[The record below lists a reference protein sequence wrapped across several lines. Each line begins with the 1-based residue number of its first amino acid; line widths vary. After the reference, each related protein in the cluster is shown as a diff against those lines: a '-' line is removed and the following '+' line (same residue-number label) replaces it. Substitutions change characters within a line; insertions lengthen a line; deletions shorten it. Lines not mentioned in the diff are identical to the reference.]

1 MRAFTRTVACIIL
14 LSSVALAGDSAR
26 SIYNKAVKAE
36 ASQDYET
43 AYELYKQLYDKHP
56 DDLKYQVPY
65 ERTRFLAAASKVKRG
80 QKLRDQGKV
89 AEALEQFLR
98 AAAIDPSNDMA
109 VQEARRTQE
118 IIKAQPQEG
127 GPATTGPPLA
137 QEEDSLHKR
146 LEEAGGPVELG
157 ALSNV
162 PLQALHS
169 TADSKQIYETI
180 GKLAGINVLFDPD
193 YTSRRLSVDLQGI
206 TIQQALDIVALESR
220 TFWRPVTPNTI
231 FVAADTQTKRRE
243 LEQNVIK
250 TFYLGNVAT
259 PTDLQDVVNAIRTI
273 LEVQRIQQI
282 PSQNA
287 IVVRG
292 TPDQLTL
299 AQKMIDDIDK
309 SKPEVIVDVV
319 VAQVRRDKVRQMGVL
334 PPQNATVALQG
345 SNTTAS
351 GTTGGTT
358 TTTGGGLN
366 FNNLQH
372 LNSTNYAVTI
382 DPLHAELLFSDS
394 NTKILENPRVR
405 SADGIKAS
413 LKIGDRIP
421 IATGSFGTPLGV
433 GTGVGALGVNT
444 QFQYLDVGVNIDIT
458 PHVHPD
464 GEVSL
469 KIAGE
474 ISNQTGTSSIG
485 GISQPIISRRS
496 VDQEIRLKD
505 GEMNI
510 LGGILED
517 QITDNNAGTPILGQ
531 IPILKYLFAQN
542 DKERHTNEVIFLLV
556 PHIVRSQELSVLNR
570 REYDVGTGVGIDLRK
585 TDKGGAK
592 PEPLTRGQ
600 NGAPATNPVA
610 NPATTPAGTAAAGVQ
625 ARPTAQMPVQQPQQT
640 PAQPQQQTDQP
651 ASGAAQQQQTTS
663 PLVQPGSP
671 QQNPGALGAAGQP
684 ASMPAGTAAASG
696 AAGSNAPDTSKPS
709 PGTPAGPVN
718 LRLDPPTL
726 APGQGS
732 SFAVNV
738 ILSGGQDVASVPIQ
752 ITYDPKVLQFVN
764 VSNGDFLAKD
774 GQPVAL
780 VHRDDPKSG
789 ALQVTAQRPP
799 GSAGVTG
806 NGVVFNLMFMAK
818 AKGTGVIS
826 ITTPGARNSQNQ
838 PLQVMGSQASV
849 NVQ

>member
-1 MRAFTRTVACIIL
+1 M
-14 LSSVALAGDSAR
+14 AGDSAR
-26 SIYNKAVKAE
+26 SIYNKAQKAE
-36 ASQDYET
+36 AKQDYEA
-43 AYELYKQLYDKHP
+43 AYDLYKQLYDKHP

-65 ERTRFLAAASKVKRG
+65 ERTRFLAGAIKVKRG
-80 QKLRDQGKV
+80 QKLRDAGKL
-89 AEALEQFLR
+89 AEALDQFMR
-98 AAAIDPSNDMA
+98 ASALDPSNDLA
-109 VQEARRTQE
+109 LQEARRTQAM
-118 IIKAQPQEG
+118 IKAQEG
-127 GPATTGPPLA
+127 GGEGATGPPQA

-146 LEEAGGPVELG
+146 LDTAGGPVELG

-180 GKLAGINVLFDPD
+180 GKLAGVNVLFDPD

-292 TPDQLTL
+292 TPDQLAL

-309 SKPEVIVDVV
+309 SKPEVVVDIV
-319 VAQVRRDKVRQMGVL
+319 VAQVRRDKVRQMGIL
-334 PPQNATVALQG
+334 PPQNATVNLQG
-345 SNTTAS
+345 SNTTSTPA
-351 GTTGGTT
+351 TNGGST
-358 TTTGGGLN
+358 TTTGGNLN

-382 DPLHAELLFSDS
+382 DPVHAELLFNDS
-394 NTKILENPRVR
+394 NTKILENPRLR
-405 SADGIKAS
+405 AADGIKAS

-469 KIAGE
+469 KIAME
-474 ISNQTGTSSIG
+474 ISNQTGSSSIG
-485 GISQPIISRRS
+485 GISQPIISRRL
-496 VDQEIRLKD
+496 VDHEIRLKD
-505 GEMNI
+505 GEMNM

-517 QITDNNAGTPILGQ
+517 SIVNNTAGTPGLGQ
-531 IPILKYLFAQN
+531 IPILKYLFSQN

-556 PHIVRSQELSVLNR
+556 PHIVRGQELSPLNR

-585 TDKGGAK
+585 MDKGGAK

-600 NGAPATNPVA
+600 NATPPV
-610 NPATTPAGTAAAGVQ
+610 NPAATGTAAANPAAPGS
-625 ARPTAQMPVQQPQQT
+625 ATNAPLGRPTAPGIAQATPPQQT
-640 PAQPQQQTDQP
+640 PAQPQQATDQP
-651 ASGAAQQQQTTS
+651 AQQAQAQPQPQPQT
-663 PLVQPGSP
+663 PLTQPGP
-671 QQNPGALGAAGQP
+671 VQQNPAQAAAASAVGNPAPDGSGQP
-684 ASMPAGTAAASG
+684 AAT
-696 AAGSNAPDTSKPS
+696 KPS
-709 PGTPAGPVN
+709 PGTPAAGPVN
-718 LRLDPPTL
+718 LRLDPAAL
-726 APGQGS
+726 SPGQGS

-738 ILSGGQDVASVPIQ
+738 ALAGGQDVASVPIQ
-752 ITYDPKVLQFVN
+752 ITYDPKVVQFVN
-764 VSNGDFLAKD
+764 VSNGDFLGKD

-780 VHRDDPKSG
+780 VHRDDPKTGS
-789 ALQVTAQRPP
+789 LQVTAQRPP
-799 GSAGVTG
+799 GTLGVSG
-806 NGVVFNLMFMAK
+806 SGVVFNLMFMAK
-818 AKGTGVIS
+818 AKGTGVIA

-838 PLQVMGSQASV
+838 PLQVMGSQAAVSV
-849 NVQ
+849 Q